1 MGDNVLILNEDEFR
15 RITMTSDAKLVYKFL
30 RDKKYYNMLMRI
42 FSDRLSYFCVK
53 CEDNGEISTFNK
65 RSIIK
70 IIKFYYDRLN
80 NDDKRRVQRLR
91 KLVFFEALK
100 EEYEGITYR
109 TGLLDKVLYY
119 TSDDFFDF
127 LSLPDDEYKKVLS
140 STEFHGIKL
149 DEFLYVLKLFFT
161 NKKILDNFYFDR
173 KMFGRIKEIFSYQVC
188 DFQSINYLNETTN
201 DEVKGVKPSQKLLDE
216 IGTVP
221 EEFTLLEKAIYLY
234 IKLCTIISYDREYY
248 AVNQRGDSVK
258 KHQKVSYVSKI
269 KSEAVCFEFNIIYAY
284 LLDKLGIPFEI
295 YPSLDSYGEGHSYLI
310 FIVDKYIVRADA
322 VTSILDGDLFASKT
336 GNSLEGLA
344 CLNKNCDTASKFNEA
359 FSRVYDYIRDSLDYR
374 AKFYQKVSNLDEL
387 IKIFGKHNPVISFE
401 ERVKML
407 IEYVSYSN
415 LEGMDAFSYL
425 LYLRKQLFST
435 SELNKIDIRIVKNN
449 APSAKKR
456 EAMPIAVITVK
467 KRVKDKPIYMIYEPK
482 SDVVMCSREE
492 LNSYFDD
499 SLFDYIDEND
509 IGEITGIRL

>member
-1 MGDNVLILNEDEFR
+1 MGDNVLILNEEEFR

-91 KLVFFEALK
+91 KLVSFEALK

-173 KMFGRIKEIFSYQVC
+173 KMFERIKEIFSYQVC
-188 DFQSINYLNETTN
+188 DFQSINYLNGTTN

-216 IGTVP
+216 IGPVP

-248 AVNQRGDSVK
+248 AVNQRGDAVK

-284 LLDKLGIPFEI
+284 LLDKLGIPFEV

-322 VTSILDGDLFASKT
+322 VISILDGDLFASKT

-344 CLNKNCDTASKFNEA
+344 CLNKNCDTANMFNEA
-359 FSRVYDYIRDSLDYR
+359 FSRV
-374 AKFYQKVSNLDEL
+374 
-387 IKIFGKHNPVISFE
+387 
-401 ERVKML
+401 
-407 IEYVSYSN
+407 
-415 LEGMDAFSYL
+415 
-425 LYLRKQLFST
+425 
-435 SELNKIDIRIVKNN
+435 
-449 APSAKKR
+449 
-456 EAMPIAVITVK
+456 
-467 KRVKDKPIYMIYEPK
+467 
-482 SDVVMCSREE
+482 
-492 LNSYFDD
+492 
-499 SLFDYIDEND
+499 
-509 IGEITGIRL
+509 